1 MGSQKTVY
9 STILPLK
16 YPYLG
21 GKYSW
26 ENITILTTERK
37 DFKNGRSGGRQHAQK
52 VFPKPYKGELR
63 IGILG
68 FENPKMFSLSS

>member
-1 MGSQKTVY
+1 VY

-37 DFKNGRSGGRQHAQK
+37 DFKNGRSGGKATCTKSISKTLQR
-52 VFPKPYKGELR
+52 R
-63 IGILG
+63 T
-68 FENPKMFSLSS
+68 ENWHTWV